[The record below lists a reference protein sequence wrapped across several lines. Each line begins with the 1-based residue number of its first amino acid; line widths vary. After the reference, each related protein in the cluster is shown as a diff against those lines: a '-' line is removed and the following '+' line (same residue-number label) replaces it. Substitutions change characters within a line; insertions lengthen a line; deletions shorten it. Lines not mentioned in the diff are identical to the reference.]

1 MVYFPAIGGLVGLW
15 VWLWMDALAAVL
27 PRILASAGSVMM
39 GTWLTGCFHEDGLAD
54 TVDAFGGGWGK
65 SEILRIMKDSRVGTY
80 AVVVVSLFM
89 FAKVIAISFIPEASI
104 GPAILVGHAF
114 ARWTVLP
121 ICYFTPYVAESEEEN
136 DKVVYNSFAACLNNG
151 LLGTWRVAAASAYV
165 FTVAI
170 AGLGWAKALAV
181 IVGQVLLCVGS
192 SWYALGV
199 LDGVIGD
206 YLGATIMVSELLTY
220 ALLIADWSKFMA
232 GGWWPV
238 LRLVLVL
245 CPLGL
250 SMSGAGALP
259 KDRAAKKK
267 QKGC

>member
-1 MVYFPAIGGLVGLW
+1 
-15 VWLWMDALAAVL
+15 MDALAAIF
-27 PRILASAGSVMM
+27 PRTLASAGSVMM

-89 FAKVIAISFIPEASI
+89 FSKVIAISSIPEASI
-104 GPAILVGHAF
+104 GPAIFVGHVF

-121 ICYFTPYVAESEEEN
+121 ICYFVPYVAESEEEN
-136 DKVVYNSFAACLNNG
+136 DKVVYNSYAACLNNG
-151 LLGTWRVAAASAYV
+151 LLSTSRVAAASAYV
-165 FTVAI
+165 FVVAI
-170 AGLGWAKALAV
+170 CGLGWAKALAV
-181 IVGQVLLCVGS
+181 IVGQLLLCIGS
-192 SWYALGV
+192 GWYALGV

-220 ALLIADWSKFMA
+220 VLLVADWEKFMA

-238 LRLVLVL
+238 LRLVAVL
-245 CPLGL
+245 SPLSL
-250 SMSGAGALP
+250 SLAGAGELP
-259 KDRAAKKK
+259 KDRADKRK